1 MSLRVII
8 DKLGNSPCE
17 RPAVN
22 RASGTIPPPLG
33 VAACRACHARTPPC
47 FRSAAV
53 ARPVRQSTTTRAPS
67 HQHRVAMLENS
78 HLRIRDRREASRQ
91 LRPLSSIKPRVPPA
105 PTAPTE
111 SPAPKDRPRQSSLL
125 HGRRTVQVVCS
136 TPAATSSLRRVL
148 RYYRRC
154 AMQCP
159 HHSNRLCPA
168 HRSHPRP
175 DHQPCPPPSPCESH
189 PRHRA
194 APARAPCAFH
204 RSPTHRAP
212 LHEISATREA
222 LSKLRTSNVCSPRQ
236 REAFAKPSR
245 QRVVLRCAVWARPL
259 AKSGAPRAVAAARLA
274 RLARAAS
281 GYG

>member
-53 ARPVRQSTTTRAPS
+53 ARPVRQPATTRAPS
-67 HQHRVAMLENS
+67 RQHRVAMLKDS
-78 HLRIRDRREASRQ
+78 HLRIRDRREAACQ
-91 LRPLSSIKPRVPPA
+91 LRPAHPPSREPIPPRPLPPKA
-105 PTAPTE
+105 PRQKTAP
-111 SPAPKDRPRQSSLL
+111 AASSLR
-125 HGRRTVQVVCS
+125 HGHRTAQVVCS

-168 HRSHPRP
+168 YRSHPRP

-194 APARAPCAFH
+194 APARARCDFH
-204 RSPTHRAP
+204 RSPAHRAP

-222 LSKLRTSNVCSPRQ
+222 LSKLRTWNVCSPRQ
-236 REAFAKPSR
+236 RERSPAIPP
-245 QRVVLRCAVWARPL
+245 AR
-259 AKSGAPRAVAAARLA
+259 
-274 RLARAAS
+274 RAAMRCVGS
-281 GYG
+281 PAR